1 MNWQQL
7 DGGCRDYIA
16 RAEVMIVAGN
26 GYDCQQ
32 RKMGPK
38 SDKVAGPNFP
48 LTFVFQFNVENL

>member
-16 RAEVMIVAGN
+16 GAEVMIVAGN

-32 RKMGPK
+32 RKMGPE
-38 SDKVAGPNFP
+38 SNKVAKFSINFCI
-48 LTFVFQFNVENL
+48 LVQR